1 MREPAGVPERSY
13 AHKLLQAPGNLSS
26 PPPWSNWD
34 TNVSVYQVQLA
45 NTVKS
50 ILMTATA
57 APVFMVLRALMG
69 FRALHVI
76 VHWGQADTTVALTLT
91 NVPVTRAKMVPRA
104 AMV

>member
-26 PPPWSNWD
+26 LPPWSNWD
-34 TNVSVYQVQLA
+34 TDVSAYQVQLV

-57 APVFMVLRALMG
+57 VPVFMVLHALMG

-76 VHWGQADTTVALTLT
+76 VHRGQAGTTVALTLT
-91 NVPVTRAKMVPRA
+91 NAPVIHAKMVPRA

>member
-1 MREPAGVPERSY
+1 MSA
-13 AHKLLQAPGNLSS
+13 
-26 PPPWSNWD
+26 
-34 TNVSVYQVQLA
+34 YQVQLV

-57 APVFMVLRALMG
+57 IPVFMVLHALMG
-69 FRALHVI
+69 FRGLHVI
-76 VHWGQADTTVALTLT
+76 VHGGQVGTTVALTLT